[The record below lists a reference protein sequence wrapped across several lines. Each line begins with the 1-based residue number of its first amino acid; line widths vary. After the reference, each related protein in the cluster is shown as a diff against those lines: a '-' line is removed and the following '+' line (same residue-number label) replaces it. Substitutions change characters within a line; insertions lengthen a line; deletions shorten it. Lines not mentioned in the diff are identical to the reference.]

1 MRMKSRQQFVLAW
14 MAGGNMLI
22 ALIKLVYAIALPSL
36 WFAVNAGFSGMLA
49 LTRILSVRDVR
60 KRRLARGAHR
70 RRQIGYQNVWVNG
83 WLLVALGV
91 LYLCISLYVYH
102 RGAHTDMHPYLV
114 YLVAGMAFY
123 SVGTALYGV
132 VKYKRRK
139 DPIGASI
146 KITHF
151 AHALTSIVLTQTVL
165 LDTFGA
171 HRGYAKWNGTMGMV
185 VGAIIVLIGCCM
197 VYRVQKLRHAF
208 SAPHT

>member
-60 KRRLARGAHR
+60 KRRLARSAHR

-114 YLVAGMAFY
+114 YLWQAWLFIRWARLC
-123 SVGTALYGV
+123 TAWSNT
-132 VKYKRRK
+132 K
-139 DPIGASI
+139 GA
-146 KITHF
+146 KIPLGPASRSPT
-151 AHALTSIVLTQTVL
+151 LPMRL
-165 LDTFGA
+165 L
-171 HRGYAKWNGTMGMV
+171 RSY
-185 VGAIIVLIGCCM
+185 
-197 VYRVQKLRHAF
+197 
-208 SAPHT
+208 